1 MYTLYTLDENG
12 GKIAKMTSKE
22 IIQKLMRVE
31 GLTYEEMAR
40 RLNYSSKSTVH
51 RMMNNNDGMNM
62 KLETF
67 INWLDELN
75 AEIVIQPFS
84 SEDEFVLDGISEE
97 D

>member
-75 AEIVIQPFS
+75 AQIIIQPFS
-84 SEDEFVLDGISEE
+84 SDDEYVLDGISEE

>member
-1 MYTLYTLDENG
+1 
-12 GKIAKMTSKE
+12 MTCKE

-40 RLNYSSKSTVH
+40 KLNYTSRSTVYL
-51 RMMNNNDGMNM
+51 MMNNNDGMNM

-67 INWLDELN
+67 INWLDELG
-75 AEIVIQPFS
+75 AEVVIQPFN
-84 SEDEFVLDGISEE
+84 SEDEYVLDGISEE